1 MPIAWAGW
9 RDSLTPLS
17 GRFDAMN
24 KYLALL
30 TVFLMLSLSLAG
42 CGESGPLEEEA
53 AADAGGGEQAA
64 EEEGGEAEPGR
75 MQVAFTP
82 TLDSEAAP
90 TTLQLD
96 ASDSA
101 DDDGQ
106 ALLTYSWTLTD
117 NNGETVREGSGR
129 VTSMSLLEPGDYVVT
144 LTVIDSEGR
153 QGVGSKSVTVRGPS
167 SGAREGLDV
176 RFTKV
181 PSANTTAPAT
191 IDLDASSTTSSSG
204 SIVDY
209 DWTIT
214 DEAGNQIQTLAG
226 YKTAVAL
233 LAAGNYRV
241 TLTVTDADG
250 NQGVASQTVVV
261 GDSSTGQ
268 PGAIDVNFSVDPQ
281 SGIAPQTVDLDASQG
296 VLVDTGA
303 DVASYTWVATDS
315 EGNPVGQATGLRSS
329 LALLDSGGYT
339 ITLTVVDDEGNQGQ
353 GSKTVVLSEDSVAR
367 GEIDVGFEMVGPN
380 GVVGGNDPIQ
390 APATIDLDSDVSVAI
405 GAELVSY
412 SWTATCSGEPNTLL
426 TSEGVSTSMAF
437 LSAGQCTV
445 TLNVTDAD
453 GNQGVASQNLTLTGS
468 GTTAPVADFA
478 VTPIEVNSNASSLYR
493 LQLDASASTAQGS
506 ASLTEY
512 TWRIFDESG
521 NEVGL
526 APATGNPLDLRGET
540 VTVDIGTQGLYVV
553 ELVVTDSNGV
563 QARIQ
568 QSVSLRPNEAVV
580 PLDARFEA
588 ELTSTNN
595 TAPTTLELSWPASGA
610 PAATANLEV
619 VDFQW
624 TLTGPAGNSF
634 DNSGPATTM
643 GVTEAGS
650 YTIELRL
657 VDEYGREETASEAF
671 EAL

>member
-1 MPIAWAGW
+1 
-9 RDSLTPLS
+9 
-17 GRFDAMN
+17 MN

-75 MQVAFTP
+75 MQVQFVTELSSA
-82 TLDSEAAP
+82 SVP
-90 TTLQLD
+90 TTLSLD
-96 ASDSA
+96 ASDSMNENSG
-101 DDDGQ
+101 D
-106 ALLTYSWTLTD
+106 LVSYSWSVI
-117 NNGETVREGSGR
+117 NSAGNTVRNGSGQS
-129 VTSMSLLEPGDYVVT
+129 TTLSLLDPDDYVVT

-233 LAAGNYRV
+233 LAAGDYRV

-353 GSKTVVLSEDSVAR
+353 GSKTVVLSENSVAR

-445 TLNVTDAD
+445 TLTVTDAD

-493 LQLDASASTAQGS
+493 LQLDASASTPQGS
-506 ASLTEY
+506 AGLTDY

-526 APATGNPLDLRGET
+526 APATGNPLDLKGET

-588 ELTSTNN
+588 QLTSTNN
-595 TAPTTLELSWPASGA
+595 TAPTTLELSWPVSGA
-610 PAATANLEV
+610 PAATADLEV